1 MDIGLPT
8 SKKYFAEFI
17 KQALRPALKK
27 QSVTISYVYGTG
39 KNSLLKHLET
49 HRQNVEDLLT
59 PQLDSLVTLRFSPN
73 CAKSWLQSL
82 KLRGITLQGNNL
94 SAEETLNQLTRDLK
108 RRVLLCS
115 TIDESGE
122 AIEEMQRLREV
133 NSLQIELQFGLDYE
147 LPSDKF
153 RETFG
158 DMANLALQNIWY
170 MPFYD
175 QKSSEAVIKNQVD
188 AGFVEINSKQSDEIM
203 QLGGGYALL
212 IRYLLRNLDKDE
224 KRLLQDPELISIM
237 QRIWDGLSDDSQFW
251 LFSTAKGSSN
261 PTESPSEYLKTGLIR
276 GEKNSWKFF
285 SPLFNQYILNLA
297 ELKLPEIK
305 QDNDRLIVAGQ
316 DAEKLL
322 SNKQFDFFTL
332 LWEKKDKIT
341 SRNEIAQIL
350 WGENWVDKYSDW
362 AIDQFVKRTRN
373 RINDRGDK
381 KVIKTVRGK
390 GYTLGME

>member
-1 MDIGLPT
+1 
-8 SKKYFAEFI
+8 
-17 KQALRPALKK
+17 
-27 QSVTISYVYGTG
+27 
-39 KNSLLKHLET
+39 
-49 HRQNVEDLLT
+49 
-59 PQLDSLVTLRFSPN
+59 
-73 CAKSWLQSL
+73 
-82 KLRGITLQGNNL
+82 
-94 SAEETLNQLTRDLK
+94 
-108 RRVLLCS
+108 
-115 TIDESGE
+115 
-122 AIEEMQRLREV
+122 
-133 NSLQIELQFGLDYE
+133 
-147 LPSDKF
+147 
-153 RETFG
+153 
-158 DMANLALQNIWY
+158 
-170 MPFYD
+170 
-175 QKSSEAVIKNQVD
+175 
-188 AGFVEINSKQSDEIM
+188 
-203 QLGGGYALL
+203 
-212 IRYLLRNLDKDE
+212 
-224 KRLLQDPELISIM
+224 M

-285 SPLFNQYILNLA
+285 SPLFKQYILNLA